1 MNTVMEKARQL
12 VDKVGE
18 LPPIPG
24 VILESMTLLN
34 DPSVTVKRI
43 QEQILLDQ
51 ALTAF
56 ILKVANSALYGLR
69 REVSTITY
77 AINLMGYNTTKSILL
92 AYLTKNLYRTKGSK
106 MIQTALWKHAIASA
120 VYGKKIAELHR
131 HVNVEEAFIAALLHD
146 IGKSVLL
153 KNRTEEFEEI
163 VTEEYNSDVVSV
175 SVEMK
180 KLEFTHV
187 EVGYILMSKWRFA
200 ENIIEALIYHHNIQ
214 EYYGDNPMV
223 SIVSLANKL
232 SHANGYAFR
241 TGERDIFESQILNID
256 VSQLEEIQHRGKE
269 EIETLLEVIG

>member
-1 MNTVMEKARQL
+1 MNNVMEKARQL

-120 VYGKKIAELHR
+120 VYGKKIAELHK

-146 IGKSVLL
+146 IGKGVLL
-153 KNRTEEFEEI
+153 KNRTEDFEEI
-163 VTEEYNSDVVSV
+163 VTEEFNADVLSV
-175 SVEMK
+175 TIEMK

-187 EVGYILMSKWRFA
+187 EVGYILMNKWRFA
-200 ENIIEALIYHHNIQ
+200 ENIIESLIYHHNVQ

-232 SHANGYAFR
+232 SHVNGYAFR
-241 TGERDIFESQILNID
+241 IGERDLFETQILNLSATQ
-256 VSQLEEIQHRGKE
+256 VQELQLRGKE
-269 EIETLLEVIG
+269 EIEVLLEVIG